1 MSDFKFEAWPTE
13 FRQINQY
20 FGQNPH
26 NYAQFGLPG
35 HEGLDLMAPTGSKI
49 FAVAPG
55 IVRVVN
61 AQPNNHN
68 YGIHVRVD
76 HADGWQ
82 TIYAHMERA
91 TVRVGEPVQ
100 AGDQLGLADN
110 TGNSFGSHLHLT
122 LKRQNA
128 SYTGNDGTKWPY
140 NIFDPTPF
148 LLPLL
153 GWQRPAGPYTDGYA
167 YTDGIFV
174 VGDLAQVNS
183 GGINLR
189 NNPSIVGTLI
199 DLVPGGTLIIVTG
212 TPRGQYTPV
221 QVATASLSNPPIP
234 PAPTPSPPP
243 PATVHQVDG
252 WAFTTYI
259 TPSGNQAVV
268 GQYGINLR
276 AAPSRKATNI
286 GLVKGDSTL
295 TVTGSPQGEYTPVR
309 VRRIDFSGPI
319 NIPDDVTQPV
329 PPPTTQPP
337 APPPAD
343 AILGWTYTQ
352 NLTINGRTV
361 TSGRFGTNLRA
372 APVRGGAKL
381 GLFVEGGT
389 GTLAGQSSGEYTPV
403 FVSRSSLRNIPSP
416 LPPVTQPTPLPG
428 DSATPPPPPQPT
440 ADTTPGWAFT
450 AAISVSGG
458 MATAGQYGINLRIAP
473 RRDAQMVGFVP
484 GNASMIVTG
493 AAQGEY
499 TPVRVDDN
507 ILQGKVTGPVA
518 VIDTLTPPD
527 EAPNPEPPVLGHARI
542 GLHASA
548 DPGISQA
555 EIEEFAEMRPGMIK
569 VLSFHEPTAVQ
580 KLSQAH
586 PTARWVVRAFLDF
599 RSPNGVRTI
608 SPGQF
613 LNDTINDT
621 RRTLEM
627 IGSGK
632 EVVIELHNE
641 PNLVP
646 EGLSGAW
653 SDGATFAQWW
663 LEVLRLYRQ
672 ALPGRKFIYPGL
684 SPGAAVSGIKQDHI
698 QFVEA
703 SRAAVEAA
711 DGLGIHTYWSNV
723 YPMELALNVLDD
735 YISRFRYKPIWI
747 TEASNNKAGTP
758 VYRKAQQYLDFWKEI
773 QKRPTVQG
781 VTYFVASAS
790 DPAFKEEV
798 WVGRDIGKRVGRR

>member
-1 MSDFKFEAWPTE
+1 MSNFKFEVWPTE

-55 IVRVVN
+55 TVRVVHMQ
-61 AQPNNHN
+61 ANNHN

-76 HADGWQ
+76 HIDGWQ
-82 TIYAHMERA
+82 TIYAHLQQA
-91 TVRVGEPVQ
+91 TVRVGQPVK
-100 AGDQLGLADN
+100 AGDQLGLADD

-122 LKRQNA
+122 LKRRNA
-128 SYTGNDGTKWPY
+128 SYTDNSGKKWPFS
-140 NIFDPTPF
+140 IFDPTPF

-153 GWQRPAGPYTDGYA
+153 GWQRPAGPYTDGWA
-167 YTDGIFV
+167 FTDGIIV
-174 VGDLAQVNS
+174 AGELAQVNS

-189 NNPSIVGTLI
+189 ETGSVVGKLI
-199 DLVPGGTLIIVTG
+199 DLVPGGTILIVTG
-212 TPRGQYTPV
+212 SRRGQYTPV
-221 QVATASLSNPPIP
+221 KVSNATLSSV
-234 PAPTPSPPP
+234 PAPPP
-243 PATVHQVDG
+243 PTPAPLPPPTENVVNG
-252 WAFTTYI
+252 WAFSNYI
-259 TPSGNQAVV
+259 TRSGNQAVV
-268 GQYGINLR
+268 GEWGINLR
-276 AAPSRKATNI
+276 AAPNRTAINM
-286 GLVKGDSTL
+286 GLVKGGSTL
-295 TVTGSPQGEYTPVR
+295 TITGAAQGEYTPVTA
-309 VRRIDFSGPI
+309 RRSDFSGPI
-319 NIPDDVTQPV
+319 NIPDDVAPPV
-329 PPPTTQPP
+329 TPAPEPEPT

-343 AILGWTYTQ
+343 AILGWAFTQ
-352 NLTINGRTV
+352 NLTINGRQAI
-361 TSGRFGTNLRA
+361 SGRFGTNLRA
-372 APVRGGAKL
+372 APTRGASKL

-389 GTLAGQSSGEYTPV
+389 GTVAGQSSGEYTPV
-403 FVSRSSLRNIPSP
+403 YVSRRSLRNIPAN
-416 LPPVTQPTPLPG
+416 LPTVTQPTPFP
-428 DSATPPPPPQPT
+428 DSTPAPTPQPT

-450 AAISVSGG
+450 AAISVAGG
-458 MATAGQYGINLRIAP
+458 MATAGQYGINLRSAP
-473 RRDAQMVGFVP
+473 RRDAKKVGFVP

-499 TPVRVDDN
+499 TPVRVDDDV
-507 ILQGKVTGPVA
+507 IRETVTGPIS
-518 VIDTLTPPD
+518 VIDTIKPPEEILD
-527 EAPNPEPPVLGHARI
+527 PEPPMLGNARI

-555 EIEEFAEMRPGMIK
+555 EIKEFAEMRPGMIK

-580 KLSQAH
+580 KLSKAH
-586 PTARWVVRAFLDF
+586 PDVRWVVRAFLDF
-599 RSPNGVRTI
+599 RTQGGVRTI

-613 LNDTINDT
+613 LNDTINDVK
-621 RRTLEM
+621 RTLNM
-627 IGSGK
+627 IGPGK
-632 EVVIELHNE
+632 DVVIELHNE

-653 SDGATFAQWW
+653 NDGASFAQWW

-672 ALPGRKFIYPGL
+672 ALPGSKFIYPGL

-723 YPMELALNVLDD
+723 YPMARALDVLDD
-735 YISRFRYKPIWI
+735 YISRFRFKPIWI
-747 TEASNNKAGTP
+747 TEASNNKSGTP
-758 VYRKAQQYLDFWKEI
+758 VFRKAQQYLDFWREI

-790 DPAFKEEV
+790 DPAFKEEI
-798 WVGRDIGKRVGRR
+798 WVGRNIGKRIGRR

>member
-1 MSDFKFEAWPTE
+1 MSTFKFEVWPTE

-49 FAVAPG
+49 FSVAPG
-55 IVRVVN
+55 TVRVVHTQ
-61 AQPNNHN
+61 AHTHN

-76 HADGWQ
+76 HVDGWQ
-82 TIYAHMERA
+82 TIYGHMQQA
-91 TVRVGEPVQ
+91 TVRVGQPVK
-100 AGDQLGLADN
+100 AGEQLGLADD

-122 LKRQNA
+122 LKRQNN
-128 SYTGNDGTKWPY
+128 SYTDNNGTKWPFH
-140 NIFDPTPF
+140 IFDPTPF

-153 GWQRPAGPYTDGYA
+153 GWQRPAGPYTDGWA
-167 YTDGIFV
+167 YTDGIIV
-174 VGDLAQVNS
+174 AGDLAQVNS

-189 NNPSIVGTLI
+189 QTPSVVGQLI
-199 DLVPGGTLIIVTG
+199 DLVPGGTILIVSG
-212 TPRGQYTPV
+212 PRRGQYTPV
-221 QVATASLSNPPIP
+221 KVSNATLSSV
-234 PAPTPSPPP
+234 PAPPP
-243 PATVHQVDG
+243 PTPAPPPPPTENVVNG
-252 WAFTTYI
+252 WAFTTQI
-259 TPSGNQAVV
+259 SRSGNQAVV
-268 GQYGINLR
+268 GQWGINLR
-276 AAPSRKATNI
+276 AAPNRTATNM
-286 GLVKGDSTL
+286 GLVRAGSTL
-295 TVTGSPQGEYTPVR
+295 TVTGAVQGEYTPVTA
-309 VRRIDFSGPI
+309 RRADFSGPV
-319 NIPDDVTQPV
+319 NIPDDVAPPV
-329 PPPTTQPP
+329 TPDPTPPPV
-337 APPPAD
+337 PPPAD
-343 AILGWTYTQ
+343 AILGWAFTQ
-352 NLTINGRTV
+352 NLTINGRQA

-372 APVRGGAKL
+372 SPTRGGSKL
-381 GLFVEGGT
+381 GLFVEGGS
-389 GTLAGQSSGEYTPV
+389 GTVAGLSSGDYTPV
-403 FVSRSSLRNIPSP
+403 HVSRASLRNIPNT
-416 LPPVTQPTPLPG
+416 LPAVTQPTPFPG
-428 DSATPPPPPQPT
+428 GGTPDPTPQPT

-450 AAISVSGG
+450 AAISVAGG
-458 MATAGQYGINLRIAP
+458 MATAGQYGINLRNAP
-473 RRDAQMVGFVP
+473 RRDAAKVGFVP

-499 TPVRVDDN
+499 TPVRVDDDV
-507 ILQGKVTGPVA
+507 IQGSVTGPVA
-518 VIDTLTPPD
+518 IIDTVELPEGTTD
-527 EAPNPEPPVLGHARI
+527 PEPPMLGNARI

-555 EIEEFAEMRPGMIK
+555 EIDEFAAMRPGMIK

-586 PTARWVVRAFLDF
+586 PDARWVVRAFLDF
-599 RSPNGVRTI
+599 RSQGGVRTI

-613 LNDTINDT
+613 LNDTLNDVK
-621 RRTLEM
+621 RTLNM

-632 EVVIELHNE
+632 DVVIELHNE

-646 EGLSGAW
+646 EGLTGAW
-653 SDGATFAQWW
+653 HDGATFAQWW

-672 ALPGRKFIYPGL
+672 ALPGSKFIYPGL

-723 YPMELALNVLDD
+723 YPMARALDVLDD
-735 YISRFRYKPIWI
+735 YISRFRFKAIWI

-758 VYRKAQQYLDFWKEI
+758 VFRKAQQYLDFWREI
-773 QKRPTVQG
+773 QQRPTVQG

-798 WVGRDIGKRVGRR
+798 WVGRNIGKRIGRR